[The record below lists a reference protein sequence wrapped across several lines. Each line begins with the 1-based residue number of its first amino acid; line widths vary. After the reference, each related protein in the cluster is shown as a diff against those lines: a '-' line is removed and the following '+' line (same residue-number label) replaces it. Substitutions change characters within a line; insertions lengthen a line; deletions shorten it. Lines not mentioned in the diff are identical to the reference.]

1 MNDLED
7 RLSAHFAQRAQG
19 VQVNPDVLAAL
30 QKRVQHRRA
39 IRKWRLPALVAA
51 VVATIVAVAI
61 GIFSAHHV
69 LPATSGPP
77 TAHSTGLPAI
87 GASPSDVLDA
97 YPGAFTA
104 HDCATASTLTTRT
117 FTHGNGELCGDVT
130 IDSFTRAA
138 GGAVNGNEITY
149 AITLHVVTGSK
160 DCTIP
165 AGDVTWFYELRH
177 QPDGSWKIV
186 GGGSGP

>member
-1 MNDLED
+1 MNDLEG
-7 RLSAHFAQRAQG
+7 RLSAHFAQRAQD

-30 QKRVQHRRA
+30 QKRVQPRRA

-51 VVATIVAVAI
+51 AVVAISAVAI
-61 GIFSAHHV
+61 GIIIPLQAP
-69 LPATSGPP
+69 PATYRPP
-77 TAHSTGLPAI
+77 SVPTTALPAI

-97 YPGAFTA
+97 YLAALTA
-104 HDCATASTLTTRT
+104 NDCATASRLTTRT

-138 GGAVNGNEITY
+138 GSAVNGNEFEY
-149 AITLHVVTGSK
+149 GVVLHVVAGSK
-160 DCTIP
+160 DGTVP
-165 AGDVTWFYELRH
+165 AGDVTWFYELQH
-177 QPDGSWKIV
+177 QPDGSWKLV